1 MGADKDNTV
10 VTSVYYGGS
19 TFGKPD
25 YANTVRAMPPID
37 WYTLGKYKK
46 CYDYLFLVLD
56 DKVSCI
62 IGIDLD
68 ANKLAVTYTSSYTK
82 GRAPSLVAKALI
94 YLVQKA
100 YVLGYGL
107 DVPAKVI
114 PKESVALA
122 ELYSMKKHGSSF
134 RIEYK
139 DLQKALGKDEV

>member
-1 MGADKDNTV
+1 M
-10 VTSVYYGGS
+10 
-19 TFGKPD
+19 
-25 YANTVRAMPPID
+25 
-37 WYTLGKYKK
+37 
-46 CYDYLFLVLD
+46 FLVLD

-100 YVLGYGL
+100 YALGYGL
-107 DVPAKVI
+107 DVLAKVI
-114 PKESVALA
+114 PKESVAVA

-139 DLQKALGKDEV
+139 DLQKALFKIISSWLYSLYTSSLKKHHLICIRKMMFILHKNSS

>member
-56 DKVSCI
+56 AKVSCI

-68 ANKLAVTYTSSYTK
+68 ANKLAVAYTSSYTK
-82 GRAPSLVAKALI
+82 DRAPSLVAKALI
-94 YLVQKA
+94 YLVHKA

-114 PKESVALA
+114 PKESAAVA